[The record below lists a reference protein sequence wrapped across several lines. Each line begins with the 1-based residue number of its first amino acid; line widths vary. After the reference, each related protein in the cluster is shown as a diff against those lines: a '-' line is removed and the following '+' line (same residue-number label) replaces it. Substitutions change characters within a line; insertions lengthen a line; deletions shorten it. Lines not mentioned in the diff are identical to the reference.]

1 MGLGVTSAS
10 IAALALGSYRHGRR
24 EGRTLTSM
32 SESLDELL
40 RRQFEGEAFAT
51 GQLAQL
57 EVESGALTWINAGH
71 PRPLLI
77 RNGEVIAQL
86 EGEPSLPWGLG
97 DDTGE
102 PARDALEP
110 GDGVLFF
117 TDCVVEARTP
127 EGEEFGVD
135 RLADITGQCA
145 SNGLAPE
152 EIVRNLVRT
161 VLEHQ
166 ASDLRDDA
174 TVVLVEWHG
183 PTPDRIGA

>member
-1 MGLGVTSAS
+1 M
-10 IAALALGSYRHGRR
+10 
-24 EGRTLTSM
+24 
-32 SESLDELL
+32 
-40 RRQFEGEAFAT
+40 
-51 GQLAQL
+51 
-57 EVESGALTWINAGH
+57 
-71 PRPLLI
+71 LI

-86 EGEPSLPWGLG
+86 EAEPTLPWGLR
-97 DDTGE
+97 DDAVE

-117 TDCVVEARTP
+117 TDGVVEARTP

-152 EIVRNLVRT
+152 EIVRNIVHT

-166 ASDLRDDA
+166 SSDLRDDA

-183 PTPDRIGA
+183 SLDR